1 LQPATHELV
10 EFLCLLQEKI
20 SDIRPKNPPKVEEID
35 LICGADISY
44 RNDEAV
50 TVAVLKSLKEKKVI
64 DIAIQSGKPPFPY
77 IPGLLFMRESPLLIP
92 AIKKLSHKPDIVL
105 VNGHGIAHPRRA
117 GLAVFVGL
125 GLNIPTLGYAKKIFV
140 GTIEENEKEIAPLLL
155 DSRLVGLRIKKA
167 NRQFFVS
174 PGFGVDIESLRNILK
189 LIGEE
194 YPEVLLVADQISKE
208 HIQK

>member
-1 LQPATHELV
+1 LQPPTHELE

-20 SDIRPKNPPKVEEID
+20 SDIPLKNQPRAEKIN

-44 RNDEAV
+44 RDEEAV
-50 TVAVLKSLKEKKVI
+50 AVAVLWSLNEKKVI
-64 DIAIQSGKPPFPY
+64 DIVIQSGEPPFPY

-92 AIKKLSHKPDIVL
+92 AIKKLSHKPDIIL

-125 GLNIPTLGYAKKIFV
+125 GLNIPTIGYAKRILV
-140 GTIEENEKEIAPLLL
+140 GTVEENEKEITPLLL

-167 NRQFFVS
+167 NRPFFVS
-174 PGFGVDIESLRNILK
+174 PGFGVDIDSLRNILK

-194 YPEVLLVADQISKE
+194 YPEVLLAADQISKE
-208 HIQK
+208 HIKK